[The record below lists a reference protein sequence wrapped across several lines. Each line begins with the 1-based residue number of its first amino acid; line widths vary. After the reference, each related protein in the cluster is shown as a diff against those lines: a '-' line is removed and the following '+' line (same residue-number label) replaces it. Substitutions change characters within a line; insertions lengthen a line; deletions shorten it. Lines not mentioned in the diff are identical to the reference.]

1 MSRPQ
6 SCRPAPRPGVATL
19 AALAAL
25 LALSLPAALAASD
38 KSSGAMDIDP
48 PPAVNNIPAPHLTV
62 AEALS
67 SFEIEKGFAVGAIIS
82 EPAIIDPVAMA
93 IDEDGRLF
101 VVEMR
106 GYMLDT
112 EGKGEDSPLGRISV
126 HEEPDAN
133 GIYQKHAVFLD
144 NLVLPRAISLCSHGV
159 VFADQNSLY
168 VVPRAGAKATGTPQ
182 VIDPAYAGA
191 GNVEHRSSGC
201 LLGLDNWY
209 YSANCG
215 FRYRYR
221 NNRWERDITEAHGQ
235 WGISQDD
242 YGRMMTNNNSLAM
255 QGDVL
260 PPTESLR
267 NPAFK
272 WRHKISYLAPDNL
285 VFPIRVNP
293 GCNRAY
299 IRSGGKDGGFHQEV
313 GDDWK
318 LRTYTAGCAPLIYRG
333 GAFGAAND
341 SIFVPEPAGN
351 LVMRYSRVHEDSG
364 STQVAHAI
372 PGHSFFAST
381 DERFRPVYTYVGPA
395 GELYVVDMHKG
406 ILQHKAYMTPYLKRQ
421 VKERKLEDEGPAGY
435 GRIWRITATAP
446 LAATAAAAA
455 RPAMG
460 AQASPEL
467 LPYLGSTC
475 SWWRETAQ
483 RVLIERGGPTM
494 IAPLAAL
501 AASSDNPLL
510 RVHALWTLEGLGG
523 LTVPMLE
530 GAAKL
535 AAPRVVAE
543 IMRLAEGFAGTPQA
557 EAAGALL
564 KTLQAGGTSAE
575 VQLAAALYSGTLAV
589 GGSASA
595 WQVVGE
601 LGKLRDPLLRDALLS
616 GLGGGEAEAAKRLE
630 SGGDKD
636 LLADLKQSASARA
649 GLKPEALSRAPKVML
664 LLTAADSA
672 KQNKALALPP
682 GQTKF
687 LEICAVCHSPD
698 GKGMFGLGP
707 PVAGSEWVTGEKKSA
722 LRIILTGLGGP
733 ISVGGKA
740 FKQPDIGPLMPGLA
754 FNLKDEEIAGVL
766 TYLRTAFGNSADA
779 VTAAEVAAER
789 KELGG
794 RSEPFTAEELSGKA
808 PAK

>member
-1 MSRPQ
+1 MPATPN
-6 SCRPAPRPGVATL
+6 CRAAALTLL
-19 AALAAL
+19 AAISAAAL
-25 LALSLPAALAASD
+25 SASD
-38 KSSGAMDIDP
+38 KGGGGMEVDP
-48 PPAVNNIPAPHLTV
+48 PAAVNNIPAPHLTV
-62 AEALS
+62 AEALA

-112 EGKGEDSPLGRISV
+112 EGKGEDSPIGRISV
-126 HEEPDAN
+126 HEDPDAN
-133 GIYQKHAVFLD
+133 GVYQKHAVFLD
-144 NLVLPRAISLCSHGV
+144 NLVLPRAISFCSHGV

-168 VVPRAGAKATGTPQ
+168 VVPRVGAKATGAPQ
-182 VIDPAYAGA
+182 VIDPAYAGS

-215 FRYRYR
+215 FRYRLR
-221 NNRWERDITEAHGQ
+221 NGRWERDITEAHGQ
-235 WGISQDD
+235 WGITQDD
-242 YGRMMTNNNSLAM
+242 YGRMMTNNNSLALS
-255 QGDVL
+255 GDVL
-260 PPTESLR
+260 PPTASLR

-272 WRHKISYLAPDNL
+272 WRHNRVNYLAPDNL

-351 LVMRYSRVHEDSG
+351 LVMRYTVAHEDSG
-364 STQVAHAI
+364 SSLVTHAN

-406 ILQHKAYMTPYLKRQ
+406 ILQHKAYMTAYLKRQ
-421 VKERKLEDEGPAGY
+421 VKERHLEDEAPTGY
-435 GRIWRITATAP
+435 GRIWRITASAP
-446 LAATAAAAA
+446 ASAAAPH
-455 RPAMG
+455 PAMS
-460 AQASPEL
+460 AQSSPEL
-467 LPYLGSTC
+467 LAYLGHGD

-483 RVLIERGGPTM
+483 RVLIERGGATM
-494 IAPLAAL
+494 VAPLAAL
-501 AASSDNPLL
+501 AASSDNPLA

-530 GAAKL
+530 AAAKG
-535 AAPRVVAE
+535 ASPRVIAE
-543 IMRLAEGFAGTPQA
+543 ILRLSEGFSGTPQA
-557 EAAGALL
+557 EAAGALVKAL
-564 KTLQAGGTSAE
+564 AAASRSPE
-575 VQLAAALYSGTLAV
+575 VQLAAALFSGPLAAA
-589 GGSASA
+589 GSASA
-595 WQVVGE
+595 WQAVAE
-601 LGKLRDPLLRDALLS
+601 LAKGKEPLIRDALIS
-616 GLGGGEAEAAKRLE
+616 GLGGGEADALKRLE
-630 SGGDKD
+630 SGADKE
-636 LLADLKQSASARA
+636 LIADLKQCASTRA
-649 GLKPEALSRAPKVML
+649 GMKPEALSRAPKLML
-664 LLTAADSA
+664 LLSAADSA
-672 KQNKALALPP
+672 KQNKAAALPP
-682 GQTKF
+682 GQSKF

-698 GKGMFGLGP
+698 GKGLFGLGP
-707 PVAGSEWVTGEKKSA
+707 PLAGSEWVAGDKKTA
-722 LRIILTGLGGP
+722 LSIVLNGLGGP
-733 ISVGGKA
+733 LSVAGKA
-740 FKQPDIGPLMPGLA
+740 YKQPDIGPLMPGLA
-754 FNLKDEEIAGVL
+754 GNLKDEEIAGVL
-766 TYLRTAFGNSADA
+766 TFLRTAFGNSAEA
-779 VTAAEVAAER
+779 VTAADVAAER
-789 KELGG
+789 KVLAG
-794 RSEPFTAEELSGKA
+794 RSDPFTAEELTGTA

>member
-1 MSRPQ
+1 MP
-6 SCRPAPRPGVATL
+6 ATL
-19 AALAAL
+19 TCRTAALTLLAAISAAAL
-25 LALSLPAALAASD
+25 GASD
-38 KSSGAMDIDP
+38 KSGGAMDIDP

-62 AEALS
+62 AEALA
-67 SFEIEKGFAVGAIIS
+67 SFELEKGFAVSAIIS

-112 EGKGEDSPLGRISV
+112 EGKGEDSPSGRISV
-126 HEEPDAN
+126 HEDPDAN
-133 GIYQKHAVFLD
+133 GVYQKHAVFLD
-144 NLVLPRAISLCSHGV
+144 NLVLPRAISFCSHGLL
-159 VFADQNSLY
+159 FADQNALY
-168 VVPRAGAKATGTPQ
+168 VVPRVGAKATGTPQ
-182 VIDPAYAGA
+182 VIDPTYAGS
-191 GNVEHRSSGC
+191 GNVEHRASGC
-201 LLGLDNWY
+201 LLALDNWY

-215 FRYRYR
+215 FRYRLR
-221 NNRWERDITEAHGQ
+221 GGRWERDITEAHGQ

-242 YGRMMTNNNSLAM
+242 YGRMLTNNNSLAL

-272 WRHKISYLAPDNL
+272 WRHKISYFAPDNL

-313 GDDWK
+313 GDDWR

-333 GAFGAAND
+333 GAFGPAND

-351 LVMRYSRVHEDSG
+351 LVMRYNRVHEDSG
-364 STQVAHAI
+364 TSQVTHAN

-381 DERFRPVYTYVGPA
+381 DERFRPVYAYVGPA

-421 VKERKLEDEGPAGY
+421 VKERHLEDEGPAGY
-435 GRIWRITATAP
+435 GRIWRITASAP
-446 LAATAAAAA
+446 AANAAA
-455 RPAMG
+455 RPMMSS
-460 AQASPEL
+460 QSSPEL
-467 LPYLGSTC
+467 LAYLGHAD

-483 RVLIERGGPTM
+483 RVLIERGGAAM
-494 IAPLAAL
+494 VAPLAAL
-501 AASSDNPLL
+501 AASSDNPLA
-510 RVHALWTLEGLGG
+510 RVHALWTLEGLGA
-523 LTVPMLE
+523 LSVPMLE
-530 GAAKL
+530 AAAKG
-535 AAPRVVAE
+535 AAPRVAAE
-543 IMRLAEGFAGTPQA
+543 IMRLAEGFSGTPQA
-557 EAAGALL
+557 ESAGALV
-564 KTLQAGGTSAE
+564 KTLAAATSPE

-589 GGSASA
+589 AGSASA
-595 WQVVGE
+595 WQTVSE
-601 LGKLRDPLLRDALLS
+601 LAKGKDAMIRDALLS
-616 GLGGGEAEAAKRLE
+616 GLGGGEAEAVKRLE
-630 SGGDKD
+630 SGADKE
-636 LLADLKQSASARA
+636 LIADLKQCASTRA
-649 GLKPEALSRAPKVML
+649 GMKPEALSRAPKVML

-672 KQNKALALPP
+672 KQNKAAALSP
-682 GQTKF
+682 GQSKF
-687 LEICAVCHSPD
+687 LELCAVCHSPD
-698 GKGMFGLGP
+698 GKGLFGLGP
-707 PVAGSEWVTGEKKSA
+707 PLAGSEWVSGDKKTA
-722 LRIILTGLGGP
+722 LRIVLTGLGGP
-733 ISVGGKA
+733 LTVAGKA
-740 FKQPDIGPLMPGLA
+740 YKQPDIGPLMPGLS

-779 VTAAEVAAER
+779 VTPAEVAAER

-794 RSEPFTAEELSGKA
+794 RSDPFTAEELLGKT